1 MRCMIVMKFSLSFS
15 LVEVYKETVLDLL
28 EKHSVLSIR
37 ESTDHLFFVNAKQ
50 LSFES
55 FSEFS
60 KVDSVRL

>member
-1 MRCMIVMKFSLSFS
+1 M
-15 LVEVYKETVLDLL
+15 LDLL

-60 KVDSVRL
+60 KVDYVRL